1 MEEEDN
7 RSVVQVVKDAIK
19 KIAKTVVD
27 FFYGI
32 YKNIV
37 EKVKKMYTKTEKE
50 RKDGV
55 TYCFRGT

>member
-1 MEEEDN
+1 M
-7 RSVVQVVKDAIK
+7 
-19 KIAKTVVD
+19 
-27 FFYGI
+27 FFPPRD
-32 YKNIV
+32 IV